1 MNSHLFEKQ
10 TVLIVD
16 DAKTNITILAELLK
30 QDYQVRAATN
40 GEKALEIAF
49 SDNPPD
55 LILLDIVMPNMDG
68 YEVCRR
74 LKATEKT
81 KGIPVIFITGKESE
95 EDEIKGFEMGASD
108 YITKPFNSTV
118 VKARVNT
125 QAELKRNR
133 DYMERISYLDGLTG
147 IANRR
152 KFDEFLDQSWNFAMR
167 QSLPIALIMIDI
179 DLFKTYNDHYGHPKG
194 DACVKQIAQALATSL
209 VRKTDLVARY
219 GGEEFV
225 CVLPGVELE
234 SAVITAEKLRQSV
247 LSLQIPHAHS
257 SVSDFVTISLGA
269 AAIIPPMNA
278 PFSLLIHAAD
288 TALYISKETG
298 RNRVSSADTAE
309 YSANF

>member
-1 MNSHLFEKQ
+1 MNSHLFEQQ

-288 TALYISKETG
+288 TALYKSKETG
-298 RNRVSSADTAE
+298 RNKVSIADTAE
-309 YSANF
+309 